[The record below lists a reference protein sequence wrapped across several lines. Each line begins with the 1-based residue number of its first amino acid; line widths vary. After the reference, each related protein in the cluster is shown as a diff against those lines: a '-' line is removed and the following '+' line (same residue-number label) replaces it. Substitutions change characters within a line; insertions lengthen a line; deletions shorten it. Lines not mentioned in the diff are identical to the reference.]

1 MPSDKS
7 RLIVTIDG
15 PSGVGKTTLAGR
27 MAERLG
33 VARLDTGAMYRA
45 AAWILGRGLMELAPE
60 ELSARLAGLA
70 FDLRG
75 SGDAT
80 ELMLNG
86 APLPPEI
93 RSEAVG
99 LLASNAAT
107 LPEVRAF
114 QKAAQQ
120 ALGRDHDLVAEG
132 RDMGTNVFPLAA
144 HKFFLDASPEVRAKR
159 RVDQLAALGLPA
171 DLSEIAAQMRERDV
185 QDRTRELNP
194 LRPAEDAL
202 VIDTSCH
209 NVDQVLAMM
218 LGTLGRKKEEPGGK
232 PLL

>member
-1 MPSDKS
+1 MTSAKR

-15 PSGVGKTTLAGR
+15 PSGVGKTTLAGLL
-27 MAERLG
+27 AGRLG
-33 VARLDTGAMYRA
+33 VARLDTGAMYRG
-45 AAWILGRGLMELAPE
+45 AAWVLGAGLMELASE
-60 ELSARLAGLA
+60 ELAKRLAGLR

-75 SGDAT
+75 AGDAT
-80 ELMLNG
+80 QLSLNG
-86 APLPPEI
+86 EPLPPEI

-120 ALGRDHDLVAEG
+120 ALGREHDLVAEG
-132 RDMGTNVFPLAA
+132 RDMGTNVFPEAA
-144 HKFFLDASPEVRAKR
+144 YKFFLDASPEVRAQR
-159 RVDQLAALGLPA
+159 RVDQLKTLGLPV

-185 QDRTRELNP
+185 QDRTRALNP

-202 VIDTSCH
+202 VIDTSSRG
-209 NVDQVLAMM
+209 VDEILAMM
-218 LGTLGRKKEEPGGK
+218 LEALKMERE
-232 PLL
+232 